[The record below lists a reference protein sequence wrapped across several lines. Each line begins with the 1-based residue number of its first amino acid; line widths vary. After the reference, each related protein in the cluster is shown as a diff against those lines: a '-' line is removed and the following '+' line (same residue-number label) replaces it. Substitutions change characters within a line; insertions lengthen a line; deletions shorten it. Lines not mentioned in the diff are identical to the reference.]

1 MRFFIAPDGQDEPTL
16 WVTWVTPYATIT
28 EPVVQRCKIS
38 EGIRGK
44 VWEELLHILTVAPT
58 MESAKATI
66 DCLSDENAALLRAN
80 EDVSREARGL
90 AGEVSTLRAALTA
103 AVLAVETRAEV
114 PEATLARWRVL
125 AS

>member
-1 MRFFIAPDGQDEPTL
+1 MRFFIGPDGQDEPTL
-16 WVTWVTPYATIT
+16 WVTWQTPYATLT
-28 EPVVQRCKIS
+28 EPVVQRCAIAP
-38 EGIRGK
+38 GIRGK
-44 VWEELLHILTVAPT
+44 VWEEILRNLTALPAL
-58 MESAKATI
+58 ESAQATI
-66 DCLSDENAALLRAN
+66 SYLAGENAALLRAN